1 MSTEN
6 VQIIRRLV
14 EAFNDRDFDS
24 MAEHIQ
30 PDAELHPL
38 RAQLEGKAYRGHE
51 GLREMLADFDQ
62 DWEYVRMEP
71 EEYRDADDEV
81 VVLGR
86 LHGRGGPVVSSSTC
100 RWDLSGHSATARSC
114 AQRRSPSRRT
124 RSGLRASSSSPAQ
137 AGVAT

>member
-14 EAFNDRDFDS
+14 EAFNDRDLDS
-24 MAEHIQ
+24 MVEHMQ

-86 LHGRGGPVVSSSTC
+86 LHGRGRASGVELDVPMGFVWTLRDGKVVRAKTFSEQA
-100 RWDLSGHSATARSC
+100 DA
-114 AQRRSPSRRT
+114 
-124 RSGLRASSSSPAQ
+124 LRA
-137 AGVAT
+137 AGLE